1 MVIRDFKKVK
11 NESGYTNWTRSMH
24 PFYTATESLHFTV
37 DENSV
42 VVFKIWWGGITGNVG
57 FYLYDEDN
65 NPICSLQGGNEDSVQ
80 SFTLANGTYSLQITQ
95 SYFTGAVAIGFDNVV
110 ILQDLD
116 ERRYTYVQ
124 RNPEKGFYWDYIL
137 YIPEHIKHNRIL
149 VVPNNTGKVTDNYTI
164 HREKAKS
171 LIQSK
176 SELADSLQVPLLVPV
191 FPRPLKEQDLYTHA
205 LDRNSILTEI
215 EALQRLDN
223 QLISMFNDAKEL
235 LESTVFGSDTK
246 LLMSGFSASGD
257 FVDRFVFLH
266 PSLVEAAVIGGS
278 DAMIPLTN
286 LRGANLFYP
295 IGIYDYEKITEKAFD
310 AESFAAVHKLIY
322 KGSDDCGGW
331 QIVQKEGVTVK
342 YTWQEYYKQYLLP
355 QLLAHSEKGI
365 DHATKPL
372 LSEEDLDNI
381 KFKAFEGKILIDRF
395 KEIANIYEE
404 LNIHNTTFK
413 LYEGIGHTITD
424 EIKQDELSFFMT
436 VLQNV

>member
-11 NESGYTNWTRSMH
+11 NESGYNNWTRSMN
-24 PFYTATESLHFTV
+24 PFYTETERIHFTV

-42 VVFKIWWGGITGNVG
+42 VVFKLWWNGITGNVG
-57 FYLYDEDN
+57 FYLYDEEN
-65 NPICSLQGGNEDSVQ
+65 NPIYSLQGGKEDSLQ
-80 SFTLANGTYSLQITQ
+80 SFTLANGTYTLQIIQ

-137 YIPEHIKHNRIL
+137 YIPQHIKHNRIL

-176 SELADSLQVPLLVPV
+176 SELADSLNVPLLVPV
-191 FPRPLKEQDLYTHA
+191 FPRPLQEQALYTHA
-205 LDRNSILTEI
+205 LNRNSILTEI
-215 EALQRLDN
+215 EVLQRLDN
-223 QLISMFNDAKEL
+223 QLISMLDDARAL
-235 LESTVFGSDTK
+235 LGRRGIDLESK
-246 LLMSGFSASGD
+246 ILMSGFSASGD
-257 FVDRFVFLH
+257 FVDRFIFLH
-266 PSLVEAAVIGGS
+266 PSLVEAAIIGGS
-278 DAMIPLTN
+278 DAMLPLTN

-295 IGIYDYEKITEKAFD
+295 IGIYDYEKIAGKAFD
-310 AESFAAVHKLIY
+310 AESFADVHKLIY

-331 QIVQKEGVTVK
+331 QIVQQEGVTVK

-355 QLLAHSEKGI
+355 QVLAHSEKDI
-365 DHATKPL
+365 DYATKPL
-372 LSEEDLDNI
+372 LSEEDLDSI
-381 KFKAFEGKILIDRF
+381 EFKAFEGKILIDRF
-395 KEIANIYEE
+395 QEIANIYEE

-436 VLQNV
+436 VLNNI